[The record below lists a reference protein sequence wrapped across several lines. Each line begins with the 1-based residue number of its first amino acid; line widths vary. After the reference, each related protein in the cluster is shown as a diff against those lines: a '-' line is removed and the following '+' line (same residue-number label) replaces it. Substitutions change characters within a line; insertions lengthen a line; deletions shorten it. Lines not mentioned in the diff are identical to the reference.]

1 MSAADVPLRIEFEK
15 FKRRQQAIIASL
27 SGIVSILAGSQIA
40 VVSYYTDLAAGNY
53 TQYVAILLLSDV
65 DDDPAMLTR
74 GDTGSAVDNRNQF
87 EDGAGN
93 KFKRLN
99 IE

>member
-15 FKRRQQAIIASL
+15 FKRRQTAIIASL
-27 SGIVSILAGSQIA
+27 SGVVSILAGSQIA
-40 VVSYYTDLAAGNY
+40 VVSFYTDLAAGDY
-53 TQYVAILLLSDV
+53 TQYMAILLLSDV

-74 GDTGSAVDNRNQF
+74 GDTGAAVDNRNQF
-87 EDGAGN
+87 EDAAGN
-93 KFKRLN
+93 KFKRIN

>member
-27 SGIVSILAGSQIA
+27 SGVVSILAGSQIA

-53 TQYVAILLLSDV
+53 TQYMAILLLSDV

-74 GDTGSAVDNRNQF
+74 GDTGLAVDNRNQF

-93 KFKRLN
+93 KFKRIN
-99 IE
+99 VE